1 MVLTVPA
8 EALQAVS
15 QQFTVSVDPP
25 CFIHHLVQ
33 FFILVLSCQYKTFA
47 SEVTLFLSELQL
59 NNQALCGL

>member
-33 FFILVLSCQYKTFA
+33 LFILVLSCQNKTFA
-47 SEVTLFLSELQL
+47 SEAALLFSELHL
-59 NNQALCGL
+59 NNQALCGP